1 MRILAFLPVCLLLCS
16 TSSAQI
22 PGYVPTDGL
31 IGWWPFNGN
40 ANDESGGGNDGTLY
54 GPEATQDRNGTANA
68 AYDFNGISS
77 HITIPN
83 IAVQGTAP
91 RTYSFWMRT
100 SNQVGGMMLCT
111 GSGTNQNGGTFNI
124 RHGNGGQFTGFMGG
138 NFTAGGYDY
147 DPPGNVVVND
157 EQWHHV
163 VVTYDG
169 SILSFYIDGS
179 FEKATTLS
187 LFTAGQTNYVGRANN
202 QLPEME
208 SWYQGKVDDIGAWGR
223 VLTPQE
229 IMELFNAFS
238 DTPCLSPTAASFT
251 GLAGGY
257 VLSDGPTT
265 LSGTP
270 ANGLFIGS
278 GISGN
283 TFDPALA
290 GEGTHGI
297 SYVVMDED
305 GCVSSYALC
314 TDVTLGMGIQ
324 GSNMPTG
331 GVRVFPNPNRG
342 QFTVELDLEGL
353 VSLQVFD
360 AGGRIAHTEVF
371 QAKGGQTMRILD
383 LGALAKG
390 TYNLQVRLGENSVSQ
405 RIVLE

>member
-1 MRILAFLPVCLLLCS
+1 
-16 TSSAQI
+16 
-22 PGYVPTDGL
+22 
-31 IGWWPFNGN
+31 
-40 ANDESGGGNDGTLY
+40 
-54 GPEATQDRNGTANA
+54 
-68 AYDFNGISS
+68 
-77 HITIPN
+77 
-83 IAVQGTAP
+83 
-91 RTYSFWMRT
+91 
-100 SNQVGGMMLCT
+100 
-111 GSGTNQNGGTFNI
+111 
-124 RHGNGGQFTGFMGG
+124 
-138 NFTAGGYDY
+138 
-147 DPPGNVVVND
+147 
-157 EQWHHV
+157 
-163 VVTYDG
+163 
-169 SILSFYIDGS
+169 
-179 FEKATTLS
+179 
-187 LFTAGQTNYVGRANN
+187 
-202 QLPEME
+202 
-208 SWYQGKVDDIGAWGR
+208 
-223 VLTPQE
+223 
-229 IMELFNAFS
+229 
-238 DTPCLSPTAASFT
+238 
-251 GLAGGY
+251 
-257 VLSDGPTT
+257 
-265 LSGTP
+265 
-270 ANGLFIGS
+270 LFIGS